1 MPSLA
6 SWLKFI
12 HIIVA
17 FGFVTGLVGRN
28 IVIRRATRSS
38 DISVVTELLGVAG
51 VFDKVLVIP
60 GSFLVLAFGL
70 FTMWAQH
77 LPFFEHGFYWL
88 VVSLI
93 AYVSTIVLVPTVF
106 IPRGKLFEKALTE
119 AQQRGTVTP
128 ELTTAFNDR
137 AVAAARAA
145 EGLVVAFVIS
155 MMVLKPF

>member
-12 HIIVA
+12 HILVA
-17 FGFVTGLVGRN
+17 FGFVAGLVGRS
-28 IVIRRATRSS
+28 VAIRRAARCSN
-38 DISVVTELLGVAG
+38 ISIVTELLGVAG
-51 VFDKVLVIP
+51 TFEKVLIIP

-88 VVSLI
+88 VVSLV
-93 AYVSTIVLVPTVF
+93 AYVSTIALVPTVF

-119 AQQRGTVTP
+119 AQQRSTVTP

-137 AVAAARAA
+137 AVAVARAA